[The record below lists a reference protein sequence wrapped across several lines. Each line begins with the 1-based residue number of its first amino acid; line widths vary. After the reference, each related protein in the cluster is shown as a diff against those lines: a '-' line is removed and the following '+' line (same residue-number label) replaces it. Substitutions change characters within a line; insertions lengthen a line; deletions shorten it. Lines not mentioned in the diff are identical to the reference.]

1 MNNIRIEDL
10 FFTLFASYSMAKVT
24 SDFLLKEP
32 KKQKRRKQTKRTI
45 KAQATKQQQT
55 QSNKNYFFT
64 VADDETQKYNI
75 IVSDIEQRERKSGQI
90 GKYNIIVE

>member
-10 FFTLFASYSMAKVT
+10 FFALFASYSMAKVA

-32 KKQKRRKQTKRTI
+32 KKQRRKQVERTI

-75 IVSDIEQRERKSGQI
+75 IVSDLEQRERRSGQI

>member
-1 MNNIRIEDL
+1 MNNIKIDDL
-10 FFTLFASYSMAKVT
+10 LLALFSGYAMTKAT
-24 SDFLLKEP
+24 SNFIFKEP

-75 IVSDIEQRERKSGQI
+75 IVSGLEQRERRSGQI

>member
-1 MNNIRIEDL
+1 MNNIRIDDL
-10 FFTLFASYSMAKVT
+10 FLLLFSSYSMAKIT
-24 SDFLLKEP
+24 GDFIFKEP
-32 KKQKRRKQTKRTI
+32 NKQKRRKQVKRTI

-64 VADDETQKYNI
+64 VGDDETQKYNI
-75 IVSDIEQRERKSGQI
+75 IVSDVEQSKGRSGQI

>member
-1 MNNIRIEDL
+1 MNNIKIDDL
-10 FFTLFASYSMAKVT
+10 FFALFSSYSMAKVT
-24 SDFLLKEP
+24 SNFLLKEP
-32 KKQKRRKQTKRTI
+32 KKQRRKQVKRTI

-75 IVSDIEQRERKSGQI
+75 IVSDLEKRERRTGQI

>member
-1 MNNIRIEDL
+1 MNNIRIDDL
-10 FFTLFASYSMAKVT
+10 FLLLFSSYSMAKIT
-24 SDFLLKEP
+24 GEFLFKEP
-32 KKQKRRKQTKRTI
+32 NKQKRRKQVKRTI
-45 KAQATKQQQT
+45 KAQATKQHQT

-75 IVSDIEQRERKSGQI
+75 IVSDIEQRKGRSGQI

>member
-1 MNNIRIEDL
+1 MNNIKIDDL
-10 FFTLFASYSMAKVT
+10 LLGLFSSYAIAKST
-24 SDFLLKEP
+24 SGFIFKEP

-64 VADDETQKYNI
+64 VADDETQNYNI
-75 IVSDIEQRERKSGQI
+75 IVSELEQSKRKSGQI
-90 GKYNIIVE
+90 GKYNIVVE

>member
-1 MNNIRIEDL
+1 MNNIKIDDL
-10 FFTLFASYSMAKVT
+10 LFALFSGYAMTKAT
-24 SDFLLKEP
+24 SDFIFKEP
-32 KKQKRRKQTKRTI
+32 NKPKRRKQVKRTI

-75 IVSDIEQRERKSGQI
+75 IVSNLEQRERKSGQI

>member
-1 MNNIRIEDL
+1 MNNIRIDDL
-10 FFTLFASYSMAKVT
+10 FFVLFSSYSMAKVT
-24 SDFLLKEP
+24 GDFLFKELNKP
-32 KKQKRRKQTKRTI
+32 KRRKQVKRTI

-75 IVSDIEQRERKSGQI
+75 IVSDIEQRKRRSGQI